1 MVCLVL
7 ILVLKMDLVV
17 HNKEVLVIKTLVDSK
32 VVLDLA
38 LVVVWAVLAALED
51 MVTTS
56 CPLPAA
62 LVVNLI

>member
-7 ILVLKMDLVV
+7 MLVLKMDLVV
-17 HNKEVLVIKTLVDSK
+17 HNKEVLVIKILVDSK

-38 LVVVWAVLAALED
+38 LVVVWAVLAVLED